1 MQKNKI
7 REIILISLVT
17 IAVIFFALNSVTYFT
32 RLDLTENK
40 SFTISEATKKLIS
53 TLPETI
59 HITYFISDKVRTIT
73 PVASEIEDLLH
84 EYAANSKGK
93 IVVSSI
99 DPVIANITTRA
110 EDIGIASQQIQ
121 VYEQNEQTFANVYSG
136 IAIQYLD
143 TYETIP
149 FTITLESLEYDITS
163 RIRKLVEGVE
173 VTVGLLI
180 GDSQK
185 TLENSYTYLSEVL
198 SINYTVEVINRGTE
212 IPSSISVLAVIG
224 NKDLTEDDIIHVD
237 EYIMNG
243 GRAIFAVDGVDIN
256 MMQNFAAIKLESSP
270 TLNLLEKY
278 GVKVN
283 NDLVLDKSAK
293 RIPIQGIF
301 PMMYPQWISI
311 IGQNVSQENP
321 VTARFSGLDL
331 FWASSLELMPE
342 AESAEG
348 VTYEKLIATTDQA
361 WIMPDPITAA
371 PYEVNAE
378 MMYEGDEQ
386 KQITLGYLIAGKL
399 KSAFSD
405 KTADNARILV
415 IGDSDFTADIIQY
428 SDSPYN
434 INFFENSAE
443 WLSNDESLLQIKTR
457 SRRDMRLNKIEL
469 PEERL
474 NAILFIYIVNIVL
487 VPLSIIVYA
496 VVRGVRRK
504 KGGY

>member
-1 MQKNKI
+1 MQKNKLK
-7 REIILISLVT
+7 EIILISLVS

-40 SFTISEATKKLIS
+40 SFTISGATKKLIS

-93 IVVSSI
+93 IVVSSV
-99 DPVIANITTRA
+99 DPVVANVTTRA
-110 EDIGIASQQIQ
+110 EEIGIASQQIQ

-143 TYETIP
+143 KYETIP
-149 FTITLESLEYDITS
+149 FTISLEPLEYDITS
-163 RIRKLVEGVE
+163 RIRKLVEDIE
-173 VTVGLLI
+173 VTVGLLL

-185 TLENSYTYLSEVL
+185 TLENSYTYLADIL
-198 SINYTVEVINRGTE
+198 NRNYIVEVINRGAE
-212 IPSSISVLAVIG
+212 IPSSISVLAIIG
-224 NKDLTEDDIIHVD
+224 NKDLTEDDMIHVD

-256 MMQNFAAIKLESSP
+256 MMQNFAAVKLESSP
-270 TLNLLEKY
+270 ALNLLEKY

-293 RIPIQGIF
+293 RIPIQGMF

-311 IGQNVSQENP
+311 IGQNVSKENP

-331 FWASSLELMPE
+331 LWASSLELMPE

-348 VTYEKLIATTDQA
+348 VTYEKLLSTTDQA
-361 WIMPDPITAA
+361 WIMSDQITAE
-371 PYEVNAE
+371 PYAVNTE
-378 MMYEGDEQ
+378 MQYEGDKQ
-386 KQITLGYLIAGKL
+386 KQVTVGYLITGKL

-405 KTADNARILV
+405 KTAENARVLV
-415 IGDSDFTADIIQY
+415 IGDSDFAADVIQY

-434 INFFENSAE
+434 INFFENTAE

-457 SRRDMRLNKIEL
+457 SRRDMRLNKIES
-469 PEERL
+469 PEDRVS
-474 NAILFIYIVNIVL
+474 AILFIYIVNIVL
-487 VPLSIIVYA
+487 VPLAVIVYA